1 MTIDEIYQ
9 ELSGEFQQRTG
20 LSVSGNSELSVRFYA
35 VAAQLFGLYRQVEW
49 TQQQCFPQTATGGSL
64 DLHAATRSISRKKA
78 VKASG
83 TVRFFAGED
92 RSADAVIPVGT
103 VCMTAEGLRYM
114 TTQAG
119 VIPMGETQIDLPVE
133 AAEPGA
139 AHNVAA
145 GRIIYLALPPS
156 GVTACTNPEP
166 MTGGQ
171 DEEDDESLRQ
181 RVLDTYSRLSNGA
194 NAAFY
199 QQAAMSFDGIA
210 AATVLPRN
218 RGAGTVDV
226 VVTSH
231 SGIPD
236 DELLEEIRAY
246 FEQIREIAV
255 DVSVSAP
262 TEAAVNISAVLT
274 AKNGYTF
281 EEISQSVRNAVE
293 SRFTGRL
300 LGCPVLQAELTALIF
315 GVEGVANCA
324 VTVEGGDLTVDS
336 VTLPCLGT
344 LDITEG

>member
-49 TQQQCFPQTATGGSL
+49 TQQQCFPQTATGASL

-78 VKASG
+78 VKAAG
-83 TVRFFAGED
+83 TVRFFAGEE
-92 RSADAVIPVGT
+92 RIGDAEIPANT
-103 VCMTAEGLRYM
+103 VCMTAEGLRYI
-114 TTQAG
+114 TTQPG
-119 VIPMGETQIDLPVE
+119 IIPIGETQIDLPAE
-133 AAEPGA
+133 AAEAGA
-139 AHNVAA
+139 EYNVAA

-156 GVTACTNPEP
+156 GITACTNPEG

-171 DEEDDESLRQ
+171 DEEDDESLRS
-181 RVLDTYSRLSNGA
+181 RVMATYTRLSNGA
-194 NAAFY
+194 NTAFY
-199 QQAAMSFDGIA
+199 QQAALSFDGVA

-236 DELLEEIRAY
+236 AELLERLRTY
-246 FEQIREIAV
+246 FAQVREIAV
-255 DVSVSAP
+255 DVAVSAP
-262 TEAAVNISAVLT
+262 TAAEVNIAAVLT
-274 AKNGYTF
+274 VKPGHTF
-281 EEISQSVRNAVE
+281 DEVAQSVRNAVE

-300 LGCPVLQAELTALIF
+300 LGCPVLQAELTSVVFA
-315 GVEGVANCA
+315 VEGVANCA
-324 VTVEGGDLTVDS
+324 VSIEGGDLMADS
-336 VTLPCLGT
+336 ITLPCLGT